1 MEIVDITTYC
11 TRPQINKICM
21 YVCMYVCC
29 NIVWQRLT
37 LIGTTLIRKKK
48 LCVVDD
54 NAFGLS
60 FRQADH
66 WLASRLFWPEIEYM
80 PTSNCSLHK
89 NEDFQPQSFK
99 VATILKQQRGE
110 KWWSGW
116 DWFSH
121 SYAVNNLKLTY
132 IPFLSGFG
140 FSREYGRFNQVGQV
154 SPLIPWQK
162 LDSHQIF

>member
-1 MEIVDITTYC
+1 MR
-11 TRPQINKICM
+11 RPPFFDWDLPEGQPN
-21 YVCMYVCC
+21 
-29 NIVWQRLT
+29 N
-37 LIGTTLIRKKK
+37 KK
-48 LCVVDD
+48 LKKLKNKRVRGHAAEDQ
-54 NAFGLS
+54 NQI
-60 FRQADH
+60 R
-66 WLASRLFWPEIEYM
+66 ASRVSRTIVRKQSQKWPEIEYM

-154 SPLIPWQK
+154 SALIPWQK